1 MGIVEIVLIAVSLAM
16 DAFAVSL
23 VAGAAGQTRGARPTF
38 RLSFHFGLFQFFM
51 PLIGWALG
59 ASVVAYLASAS
70 RWIAFGLLVFIGS
83 RMIRSGLSPE
93 EQADRKDLT
102 RGLTLV
108 LVSLATSIDALAVG
122 FSLAML
128 NVSVW
133 YPCVVIGIVTS
144 ILSVIGTWLGSRLNA
159 KFAVRAEIAGGVI
172 LVLIGLR
179 ILLATL

>member
-23 VAGAAGQTRGARPTF
+23 VAGAAGQARGARPAF

-51 PLIGWALG
+51 PLVGWTLG
-59 ASVVAYLASAS
+59 VSVVAYLASAGQ
-70 RWIAFGLLVFIGS
+70 WIAFGLLVFIGL
-83 RMIRSGLSPE
+83 RMIRSGLSPGKRTG
-93 EQADRKDLT
+93 RKDLT

-108 LVSLATSIDALAVG
+108 ILSVATSIDALAVG
-122 FSLAML
+122 FSLAMM

-133 YPCVVIGIVTS
+133 YPCAVIGIVTS
-144 ILSVIGTWLGSRLNA
+144 ALSLVGTRLGSRLRSSIA
-159 KFAVRAEIAGGVI
+159 DRAEIAGGVI

-179 ILLATL
+179 ILLESL